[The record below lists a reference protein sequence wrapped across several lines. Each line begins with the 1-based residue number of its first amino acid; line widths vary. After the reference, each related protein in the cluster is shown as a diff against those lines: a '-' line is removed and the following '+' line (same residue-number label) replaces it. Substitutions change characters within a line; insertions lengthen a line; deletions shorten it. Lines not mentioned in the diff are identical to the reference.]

1 MRRLH
6 GMKPS
11 RWYPAA
17 LCLSVIFVCSAP
29 VHAAEE
35 RGTGEKIRIT
45 YAANTLAFL
54 VMFISKDRGF
64 YSKYGFDAEVVQVRP
79 NVAVVALL
87 SGDAAYTEVLG
98 SSIRSAAK
106 GAPIRAISTT
116 IKSPFFSLA
125 ANPQFKSVRDL
136 KGKAVGVNA
145 IGGTNHASA
154 RMVFQKAGID
164 PDREVQMLPIGDQK
178 LVYEALKIG
187 RVDAVMATPPFSVV
201 LKREGFPLL
210 AHASEVM
217 SIPFVGL
224 STTVQQI
231 QSKRPQ
237 VKRILKAEIEAL
249 RYLHADPKG
258 TIDVI
263 RKRFSMDESMAT
275 ESYQVVSS
283 AFTRDGR
290 TARQAVDTLLD
301 MERKDNAVPQSVT
314 AEHVYDP
321 SLIEEALKE
330 LGG

>member
-1 MRRLH
+1 MGRLH
-6 GMKPS
+6 G

-17 LCLSVIFVCSAP
+17 LCFSVLFLCFAP
-29 VHAAEE
+29 VRAAEE

-54 VMFISKDRGF
+54 VMFIAKDRGF
-64 YSKYGFDAEVVQVRP
+64 YSKYGFDADVVQVRP

-231 QSKRPQ
+231 QSRRPQ

-283 AFTRDGR
+283 SFTRDGR

-321 SLIEEALKE
+321 SLVEEALKE